1 MTPNT
6 PMVNPVKQM
15 QQYRDFPNNT
25 CPASRHVQMIAE
37 GLYTTGAYPLLQ
49 DDPQHC
55 ASSIAS
61 VVSGLYQARSFLLSL
76 GYSWSVNIDGDIEW
90 KKDAQGIDPV

>member
-1 MTPNT
+1 MYDPEKNIER
-6 PMVNPVKQM
+6 MDQF
-15 QQYRDFPNNT
+15 RDFPNNT

-37 GLYTTGAYPLLQ
+37 GLYTIGGYPMLQ

-55 ASSIAS
+55 ATSIAS
-61 VVSGLYQARSFLLSL
+61 VVSSLYQTRSFLLSL
-76 GYSWSVNIDGDIEW
+76 GYSWSVDQDGNLEW

>member
-1 MTPNT
+1 MTS
-6 PMVNPVKQM
+6 KSLSQM
-15 QQYRDFPNNT
+15 QRYREFPHNT

-37 GLYTTGAYPLLQ
+37 ELYTMGAYPLLQ

-61 VVSGLYQARSFLLSL
+61 VVSSLYQARSFLLSL
-76 GYSWSVNIDGDIEW
+76 GYSWSTKIDGDIEW
-90 KKDAQGIDPV
+90 KKDAQEIDPV